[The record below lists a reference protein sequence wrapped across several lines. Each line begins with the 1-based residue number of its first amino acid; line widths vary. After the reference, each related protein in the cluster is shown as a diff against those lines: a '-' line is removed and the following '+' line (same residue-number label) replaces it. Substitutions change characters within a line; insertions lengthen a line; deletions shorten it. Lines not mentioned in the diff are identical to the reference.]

1 MKIHSSVLELIG
13 NTPLVEVKNI
23 EKQEQLPAR
32 IALKLEAKNPGGSVK
47 DRVALNMILK
57 AEQEGLIKEG
67 TTIIEA
73 TSGNTGIG
81 LAMVAARRG
90 YDVVIVM
97 PDSMSIE
104 RRNLL
109 KAFGAK
115 LELTPG
121 AKGMAGAIERANEL
135 AQELGNVF
143 IAGQFENKANPEV
156 HYLTTGPE
164 IWNDTDGTVDIFVSG
179 VGTGGTISG
188 TGKYLKEE
196 NPNIQIVAVEP
207 ATSAVLSGR
216 EKGAHGIQGIG
227 AGFIPNTLDTEI
239 YDEIITIEDEQAYQA
254 GRQLAQTEGI
264 FVGISAGA
272 AFAAAKELAKRPE
285 NKGKLIV
292 ALLPDTG
299 DRYLSTKLFSE

>member
-1 MKIHSSVLELIG
+1 MRIHSSVLELIG

-32 IALKLEAKNPGGSVK
+32 IAVKLESKNPGGSVK

-97 PDSMSIE
+97 PDSMSVE

-109 KAFGAK
+109 KAFGAR

-121 AKGMAGAIERANEL
+121 AKGMTGAIERANEL

-143 IAGQFENKANPEV
+143 IAGQFENEANPEI
-156 HYLTTGPE
+156 HYMTTGPE

-188 TGKYLKEE
+188 TGRYLKEE
-196 NPNIQIVAVEP
+196 NPNIKVVAVEP
-207 ATSAVLSGR
+207 ATSAVLSGK

-227 AGFIPNTLDTEI
+227 AGFVPHTLDTEI
-239 YDEIITIEDEQAYQA
+239 YDEIMTIEDEQAYQA

-264 FVGISAGA
+264 LVGISAGA

-299 DRYLSTKLFSE
+299 DRYLSTKMFNE

>member
-135 AQELGNVF
+135 SQELGNVF

-264 FVGISAGA
+264 LVGISAGA

>member
-1 MKIHSSVLELIG
+1 MRIHSSVLELIG

-23 EKQEQLPAR
+23 EKQEQLQAR
-32 IALKLEAKNPGGSVK
+32 VVVKLESKNPGGSVK
-47 DRVALNMILK
+47 DRIALNMILK
-57 AEQEGLIKEG
+57 AEQDGLIKEG
-67 TTIIEA
+67 TTIVEA

-90 YDVVIVM
+90 YDVVIIM
-97 PDSMSIE
+97 PDSMSVE

-109 KAFGAK
+109 KAFGARV
-115 LELTPG
+115 ELTPG

-135 AQELGNVF
+135 AKELGDVF
-143 IAGQFENKANPEV
+143 IASQFENLANPEI
-156 HYLTTGPE
+156 HYMTTGPE

-196 NPNIQIVAVEP
+196 NPNIRVVAVEP
-207 ATSAVLSGR
+207 TKSAVLSGQ

-227 AGFIPNTLDTEI
+227 AGFVPNTLDTEI
-239 YDEIITIEDEQAYQA
+239 YDEIITIDDEQAYQA
-254 GRQLAQTEGI
+254 GRQLAQTEGLL
-264 FVGISAGA
+264 VGISAGA

>member
-1 MKIHSSVLELIG
+1 MRIHSSVLELIG

-81 LAMVAARRG
+81 LAMVGARRG

-97 PDSMSIE
+97 PDSMSVE

-109 KAFGAK
+109 KAFGAR

-135 AQELGNVF
+135 AEELGDVF
-143 IAGQFENKANPEV
+143 IAGQFENQANPEI
-156 HYLTTGPE
+156 HYMTTGPE
-164 IWNDTDGTVDIFVSG
+164 IWNDTDGTIDIFVSG

-188 TGKYLKEE
+188 VGKYLKEE
-196 NPNIQIVAVEP
+196 NANIKIVAVEP
-207 ATSAVLSGR
+207 AKSAVLTGH

-239 YDEIITIEDEQAYQA
+239 YDEIMPIEDEQAYQA
-254 GRQLAQTEGI
+254 GRQLAQMEGI
-264 FVGISAGA
+264 LVGISAGA

-299 DRYLSTKLFSE
+299 DRYLSTKLFQE

>member
-1 MKIHSSVLELIG
+1 MRIHSSVLELIG

-90 YDVVIVM
+90 YHVVIVM

-143 IAGQFENKANPEV
+143 IAGQFENEANPEV

-196 NPNIQIVAVEP
+196 HPNIQIVAVEP

-239 YDEIITIEDEQAYQA
+239 YDEIMTIEDEQAYQA

-264 FVGISAGA
+264 LVGISAGA

-299 DRYLSTKLFSE
+299 DRYLSTKMFSE